1 MSFNRTQVLGN
12 LGDDPEVKIG
22 PTGTARTTFRVA
34 VNDRWTGSDGQAKE
48 HVEWYKCV
56 SWGRLAE
63 TVAEHLHKGS
73 RVFVDG
79 VRSVRSKLA

>member
-34 VNDRWTGSDGQAKE
+34 VNDRWTGADG
-48 HVEWYKCV
+48 
-56 SWGRLAE
+56 
-63 TVAEHLHKGS
+63 
-73 RVFVDG
+73 
-79 VRSVRSKLA
+79 